1 MISGRSDVGIID
13 IKYTVSVMRLNHPE
27 TIFLT
32 LVHGKIVFHK
42 IGLWCQKIWVLFFC
56 LFCRFR
62 PQKSPGGGRGNPLQ
76 YSCLENPH
84 GQRSLGGYS
93 PRGRRESD
101 TTERPSTKQRPH
113 TNASCQMSAERVP
126 SPTQDTD
133 PTASRAGPGQQDLEQ
148 LLSGSLASL
157 EVILDERT
165 LRQGFDGKGHRIPC
179 PRLDGVSMERDTEF
193 PVPDW
198 GLFRLS
204 LALDT

>member
-1 MISGRSDVGIID
+1 
-13 IKYTVSVMRLNHPE
+13 
-27 TIFLT
+27 
-32 LVHGKIVFHK
+32 
-42 IGLWCQKIWVLFFC
+42 
-56 LFCRFR
+56 
-62 PQKSPGGGRGNPLQ
+62 
-76 YSCLENPH
+76 
-84 GQRSLGGYS
+84 
-93 PRGRRESD
+93 
-101 TTERPSTKQRPH
+101 
-113 TNASCQMSAERVP
+113 MSAERVP